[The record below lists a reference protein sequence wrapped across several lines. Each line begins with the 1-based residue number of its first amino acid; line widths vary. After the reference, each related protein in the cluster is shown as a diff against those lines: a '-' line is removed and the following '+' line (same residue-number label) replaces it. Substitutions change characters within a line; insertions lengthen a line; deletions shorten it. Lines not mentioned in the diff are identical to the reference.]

1 MFRSI
6 LVIVVALAST
16 LLLAPFVIVVA
27 LVNSHAP
34 MVERLIRLWGRLL
47 VRASGVDLSVD
58 GLERLDPA
66 KRYVLVPN
74 HSSYLDIPC
83 LMTALDTQP
92 IRFMAKASLFK
103 IPILGWGMLAAGFIP
118 IDRGRTSKGKASFD
132 LAAKRIR
139 GGNTIVIFPEG
150 GRSRERTM
158 KPFKHGAFLLAM
170 KAGLPLVPIA
180 IRGTHDVLPA
190 TTLVIRPGLV
200 TIIVGEP
207 VDVSELS
214 VRQKDHLVQRTR
226 AAILEMLGQT
236 ETQNAEC
243 GTRNADETRN
253 ADGTQNAECGT
264 RNGKTDEQI
273 AESSPDQGGSS
284 S

>member
-1 MFRSI
+1 MFRSFLTI
-6 LVIVVALAST
+6 LTGLVATIV
-16 LLLAPFVIVVA
+16 LAPFVIAVA

-34 MVERLIRLWGRLL
+34 LVDRLIRLWGGLL
-47 VRASGVDLSVD
+47 VRATGVDLSVE
-58 GLERLDPA
+58 GLEKLDPA

-83 LMTALDTQP
+83 LLTALDTQP

-118 IDRGRTSKGKASFD
+118 IDRKKSSKGKASFD

-150 GRSRERTM
+150 GRSHERTM

-170 KAGLPLVPIA
+170 KSGLPLVPVA
-180 IRGTHDVLPA
+180 IRGTHDALPA
-190 TTLVIRPGLV
+190 STLIIRQGPVKIVIGD
-200 TIIVGEP
+200 P
-207 VDVSELS
+207 VDVSQLS
-214 VRQKDHLVQRTR
+214 VRQKDELVQSTR

-236 ETQNAEC
+236 EM
-243 GTRNADETRN
+243 RNADEMRIAERGMRN
-253 ADGTQNAECGT
+253 GEPDEQNA
-264 RNGKTDEQI
+264 
-273 AESSPDQGGSS
+273 SSAPNQSDIPS
-284 S
+284 

>member
-1 MFRSI
+1 MFRSFLTI
-6 LVIVVALAST
+6 LTALVST
-16 LLLAPFVIVVA
+16 LILAPFVIAIA

-34 MVERLIRLWGRLL
+34 LVDWLIRLWGGLL
-47 VRASGVDLSVD
+47 VGASGIDLSAEGV
-58 GLERLDPA
+58 EKLDPS

-83 LMTALDTQP
+83 LLTALDTQP

-118 IDRGRTSKGKASFD
+118 IDRKRTSKGKASFD

-150 GRSRERTM
+150 SRARERAM

-170 KAGLPLVPIA
+170 KSGLPLVPVA
-180 IRGTHDVLPA
+180 IRGTFDALPA
-190 TTLVIRPGLV
+190 STLRIRRGPV
-200 TIIVGEP
+200 TIVVGDP

-214 VRQKDHLVQRTR
+214 VKQKDELVQSTRT
-226 AAILEMLGQT
+226 AILAMLEPESAPQPGD
-236 ETQNAEC
+236 ETQRMQNAE
-243 GTRNADETRN
+243 R
-253 ADGTQNAECGT
+253 
-264 RNGKTDEQI
+264 
-273 AESSPDQGGSS
+273 
-284 S
+284 

>member
-1 MFRSI
+1 MFRSFLTI
-6 LVIVVALAST
+6 LTGLLAT
-16 LLLAPFVIVVA
+16 LVLAPFVILVA

-34 MVERLIRLWGRLL
+34 LVDRLIRLWGRVF

-58 GLERLDPA
+58 GLEKLDPA

-83 LMTALDTQP
+83 LLTALDTQP

-118 IDRGRTSKGKASFD
+118 IDRKKTSKGKASFD

-150 GRSRERTM
+150 GRSHERTM

-170 KAGLPLVPIA
+170 KSGLPLVPIA
-180 IRGTHDVLPA
+180 IRGTHDALPA
-190 TTLVIRPGLV
+190 STLIIRPGPV
-200 TIIVGEP
+200 KIVVGDP
-207 VDVSELS
+207 IDVSELS
-214 VRQKDHLVQRTR
+214 VRQKDELVQSTR
-226 AAILEMLGQT
+226 SAILDMLGQT
-236 ETQNAEC
+236 EEAEDVPQ
-243 GTRNADETRN
+243 TELQENRNVE
-253 ADGTQNAECGT
+253 
-264 RNGKTDEQI
+264 
-273 AESSPDQGGSS
+273 
-284 S
+284 